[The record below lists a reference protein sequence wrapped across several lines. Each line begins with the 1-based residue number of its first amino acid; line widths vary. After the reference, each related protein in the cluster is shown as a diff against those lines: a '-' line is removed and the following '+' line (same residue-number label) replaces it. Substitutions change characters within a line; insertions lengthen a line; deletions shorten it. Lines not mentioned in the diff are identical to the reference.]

1 MAVERKY
8 ERDIDLLL
16 AEEFSVSP
24 LFATWFLTQTKL
36 FKDVQADV
44 HDVYV
49 SRSDATGESDL
60 VVVFERTGG
69 DSRFAL
75 HIEDKI
81 DAPLQPEQEARYR
94 LRAEAEI
101 LRGDYAA
108 YEVILCSPESY
119 PLSHSEASTFDSC
132 VTYEA
137 VSECLRSINLDERR
151 SAYRANF
158 VATASKKSS
167 NTWTR
172 NDDDVTNAFWKA
184 AFNIATEE
192 FPDLEM
198 KTPNLTKDSTWINFR
213 PVDLPTLPRRVYIS
227 FKGDRGFIDLTFSNC
242 LTRLFQPQVK
252 AILAGSMSVHQTG
265 KSSVIRIEVEGFNIC
280 QPDKAVLEKVRAAFS
295 ASVRL
300 IRFYRENQKFLDAAA
315 KASLPA
321 DF

>member
-1 MAVERKY
+1 MAIERKY

-24 LFATWFLTQTKL
+24 LFSTWFLTQTKY
-36 FKDVQADV
+36 FKDIQAAV

-49 SRSDATGESDL
+49 SRSDTTGESDL
-60 VVVFERTGG
+60 VVIFERAGG

-81 DAPLQPEQEARYR
+81 DAPLQPEQESRYR

-119 PLSHSEASTFDSC
+119 PLSHPDASNFDSC

-137 VSECLRSINLDERR
+137 VSTCLRSINADEPR

-158 VATASKKSS
+158 VETASKKGS

-184 AFNIATEE
+184 AFEIATEE

-213 PVDLPTLPRRVYIS
+213 PLDLPTLPRRVYIS
-227 FKGDRGFIDLTFSNC
+227 FKGDRGFIDLTFSHC
-242 LTRLFQPQVK
+242 LARLFQPQVK
-252 AILAGSMSVHQTG
+252 TVLANSMSVHQTG
-265 KSSVIRIEVEGFNIC
+265 KSSAIRIEVEGFNIC
-280 QPDKAVLEKVRAAFS
+280 KPDNAVLEKVRAAFA

-300 IRFYRENQKFLDAAA
+300 IHFYRENRKVLDAAA
-315 KASLPA
+315 KTSLPS